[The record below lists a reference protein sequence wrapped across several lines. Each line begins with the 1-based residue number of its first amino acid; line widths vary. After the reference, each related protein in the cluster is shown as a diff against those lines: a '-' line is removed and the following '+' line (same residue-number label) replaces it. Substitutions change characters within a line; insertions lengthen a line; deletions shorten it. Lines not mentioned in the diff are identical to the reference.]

1 MQSRDGL
8 ALTGGRNACPR
19 ADRETRLDGAGRVP
33 EQPPRLLAPATRWHP
48 ALCGR
53 CAVRPPYLTTALQH
67 SDRSDVA
74 RIFGGLVAV
83 GRRGLRVQAGDRSA
97 AEPAQA
103 FLDGELG
110 SVRVPRPRPLAP
122 SIDDDSKAAIIALY
136 RAGTSQ
142 QELARRCGPAQSLI
156 FKVFVAAGAS
166 RERPQFVAR
175 R

>member
-1 MQSRDGL
+1 
-8 ALTGGRNACPR
+8 
-19 ADRETRLDGAGRVP
+19 
-33 EQPPRLLAPATRWHP
+33 
-48 ALCGR
+48 
-53 CAVRPPYLTTALQH
+53 LTTALQH

-122 SIDDDSKAAIIALY
+122 SIDDDSKQRSLRCTERGRPSRSWRAAA
-136 RAGTSQ
+136 
-142 QELARRCGPAQSLI
+142 AQLNH
-156 FKVFVAAGAS
+156 
-166 RERPQFVAR
+166 
-175 R
+175 